1 GLNCPVRR
9 KVVRD
14 LVRDT
19 KCTIVALQ
27 ETKLAVF
34 SEALVT
40 DTLGVKFAAH
50 FIALPAQGTRGGAL
64 IAVDE
69 DYFTLHHAEFRSHSV
84 TALLRSCRTAEEW
97 WFTVVYGPQGDHEK
111 LLFLQ
116 ELKTWVDVVGDN
128 WLVMGDFNLILSAA
142 DKSNANLNRRL
153 MGEFKNDVTQTRID
167 RAFCTVAWDLMLPS
181 SGLLAISSLMSDH
194 CPLLLMGGVAVRK
207 FKGFRFESF

>member
-1 GLNCPVRR
+1 
-9 KVVRD
+9 VVRD

-153 MGEFKNDVTQTRID
+153 MGEFKSVVDHLQLKEISLTGRKFTWSNDVTQTRID

-181 SGLLAISSLMSDH
+181 LGLLALSSLMSDH
-194 CPLLLMGGVAVRK
+194 CPLLLMGG
-207 FKGFRFESF
+207 